1 MRRICEIC
9 LKEKDYEEVVN
20 NGGVCNDCKMKSEKF
35 YKKKT
40 PEELSQELI
49 QTLKEIQTSLEE
61 LSFKIAIMVSGFR
74 RYLEY
79 QEEFKK
85 FMREKKH
92 E

>member
-1 MRRICEIC
+1 MTNKKMAHTFEIDTYDK
-9 LKEKDYEEVVN
+9 LERFVDDLIV
-20 NGGVCNDCKMKSEKF
+20 KSEKF

-40 PEELSQELI
+40 AEELSQELI
-49 QTLKEIQTSLEE
+49 ETLKGIQTMLEE
-61 LSFKIAIMVSGFR
+61 FSFKMALMVSGFR

-92 E
+92 DE